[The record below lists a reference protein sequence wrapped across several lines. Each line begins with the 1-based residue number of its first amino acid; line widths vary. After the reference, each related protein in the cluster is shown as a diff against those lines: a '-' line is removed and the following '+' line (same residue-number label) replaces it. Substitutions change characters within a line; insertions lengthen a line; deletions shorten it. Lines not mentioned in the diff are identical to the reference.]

1 MRRFLAVLLTL
12 VAVFGAGWLSL
23 RRPDIPFDTLESA
36 YASPES
42 KYLALSDSEKIHYR
56 DQGNPDGPVIVLVH
70 GFSASLHTWEPW
82 VRALG
87 DEYRLIS
94 LDLPGHG
101 LTRGFGLEQMNVT
114 SFGDVVAALTDALG
128 VDRFILAGSSM
139 GGHTAWVYAVD
150 HPGQVEALVLVG
162 ASGWPPTE
170 EELAET
176 PWMFKALQYGLVRA
190 VVRDL
195 DNSAMIRSGLEASF
209 VDQGAVTEDMV
220 QRYVALNRAPGH
232 RDAIMHLLADSNN
245 RRLATPEQMESLQM
259 PVLVMHGT
267 GDQLVPYAQGE
278 ALANAIPGA
287 RLITYENVG
296 HIVQEEIARQ
306 SAADLDA
313 FLDVLDESGLI
324 QRTVSE
330 ETDLTATEAVSQ

>member
-23 RRPDIPFDTLESA
+23 RRPDIPYDTLESA

-42 KYLALSDSEKIHYR
+42 KYLVLSDSEKIHYR

-87 DEYRLIS
+87 NEYRLIS

-101 LTRGFGLEQMNVT
+101 LTRGFDLDEVNVNG
-114 SFGDVVAALTDALG
+114 FGEAVASLTDALG
-128 VDRFILAGSSM
+128 VDRFILVGSSM
-139 GGHTAWVYAVD
+139 GGHTAWAYGVD
-150 HPGQVEALVLVG
+150 HPGQVEALVLV
-162 ASGWPPTE
+162 AAAGWPPTE
-170 EELAET
+170 EELTER
-176 PWMFKALQYGLVRA
+176 PWMFKALQYGVFRA
-190 VVRDL
+190 IVRDL
-195 DNSAMIRSGLEASF
+195 DNSAMIRTGLEASF
-209 VDQGAVTEDMV
+209 VDQSAVTEDMV

-232 RDAIMHLLADSNN
+232 RDATMKLMAESNS

-267 GDQLVPYAQGE
+267 GAQLVPYAHGE
-278 ALANAIPGA
+278 AFAEAIPRA

-296 HIVQEEIARQ
+296 HIVQEEIARR
-306 SAADLDA
+306 SAADLKA
-313 FLDVLDESGLI
+313 FLDESDLA
-324 QRTVSE
+324 QRTISE
-330 ETDLTATEAVSQ
+330 ETDLAVAEEVGQ